1 MHFRKSC
8 KTKRVKQTMRKW
20 ITAFLLVTVSVLSIA
35 QESLQPYEVYD
46 YAPDI
51 PLEQI
56 EKLYNELQPEIDIA
70 FNDRV
75 HAFINYFTV
84 RDRDYTREML
94 RRKEIYFPIFEKYL
108 AKYELPQELKYL
120 PIIEAGL
127 NPKAVSGPQAV
138 GLWQFMSPTARQ
150 YGLSID
156 WYVDERMDPEK
167 ATEAACR
174 YIKWLYGMFEDW
186 KLTLAAYNSGI
197 GNVWRAER
205 RAGKKGDFWAVYNYL
220 PRETRSY
227 VPQFAAMMYAMEYA
241 DVHNIYPSEELY
253 PTDFEVI
260 KTNQFVYLK
269 SFAEESGIDLET
281 LVELNPS
288 IKKGAVP
295 EKMKDFELRIPK
307 QQIHKY
313 YANQANILTRAEA
326 DKVEFE
332 KIAKNMPGST
342 FGKEKVVYRVRSGD
356 VLGTIA
362 RKHNV
367 RLADLREWNNIRGSL
382 IRVGQK
388 LDIYTGPDF
397 YDPTSVSAKNVLNQP
412 IPDSKVH
419 EVQPGDT
426 LWDISRMYQG
436 LSIERIKELNN
447 LKGNSIKPGM
457 KLKID

>member
-1 MHFRKSC
+1 MKKSLA
-8 KTKRVKQTMRKW
+8 V
-20 ITAFLLVTVSVLSIA
+20 ILLALSIISLHG
-35 QESLQPYEVYD
+35 QEDKAPVEIYD

-51 PLEQI
+51 SREME
-56 EKLYNELQPEIDIA
+56 EKLYNELNLEIDIA
-70 FNDRV
+70 YNDRV

-84 RDRDYTREML
+84 RERGYTREML

-150 YGLSID
+150 YGLHID

-174 YIKWLYGMFEDW
+174 YIKWLYGMFDDW

-197 GNVWRAER
+197 GNVWRAQR
-205 RAGKKGDFWAVYNYL
+205 RAGKKDDFWAVYNYL

-227 VPQFAAMMYAMEYA
+227 VPQFAAILYAMEYA
-241 DVHNIYPSEELY
+241 DVHNIYSTEELLPIDY
-253 PTDFEVI
+253 DIV

-269 SFAEESGIDLET
+269 TFAKESGIDEET
-281 LVELNPS
+281 LAQLNPG
-288 IKKGAVP
+288 IKKGAIP
-295 EKMKDFELRIPK
+295 ANFKDFELRIPR
-307 QQIHKY
+307 QQAEEFYSRQDDIMAK
-313 YANQANILTRAEA
+313 AEA

-342 FGKEKVVYRVRSGD
+342 FGKERVIYRVRSGD

-367 RLADLREWNNIRGSL
+367 RVADLKAWNNIRGSL

-388 LDIYTGPDF
+388 LEIFTGPDF
-397 YDPTSVSAKNVLNQP
+397 YDSSSAKSQQVRNQP
-412 IPDSKVH
+412 IPDSKLH
-419 EVQPGDT
+419 EVKPGDT
-426 LWDISRMYQG
+426 LWDISRMYKG

-457 KLKID
+457 KLRVG

>member
-1 MHFRKSC
+1 MKKSLA
-8 KTKRVKQTMRKW
+8 V
-20 ITAFLLVTVSVLSIA
+20 ILLAISIISLHG
-35 QESLQPYEVYD
+35 QEDKLPVEIYD

-51 PLEQI
+51 SREME
-56 EKLYNELQPEIDIA
+56 EKLYNELNLEIDIA
-70 FNDRV
+70 YNDRV

-84 RDRDYTREML
+84 RERGYTREML

-150 YGLSID
+150 YGLHID

-174 YIKWLYGMFEDW
+174 YIKWLYGMFDDW

-197 GNVWRAER
+197 GNVWRAQR
-205 RAGKKGDFWAVYNYL
+205 RAGKKDDFWAVYNYL

-227 VPQFAAMMYAMEYA
+227 VPQFAAILYAMEYA
-241 DVHNIYPSEELY
+241 DVHNIYPTEELLPIDY
-253 PTDFEVI
+253 DIV

-269 SFAEESGIDLET
+269 TFAEESGINEET
-281 LVELNPS
+281 LTQLNPG
-288 IKKGAVP
+288 IKKGAIP
-295 EKMKDFELRIPK
+295 ANFKDFELRIPR
-307 QQIHKY
+307 H
-313 YANQANILTRAEA
+313 QAEEFYSRQDDIMAKAEA

-342 FGKEKVVYRVRSGD
+342 FGKERVIYRVRSGD

-367 RLADLREWNNIRGSL
+367 RVADLKAWNNIRGSL

-388 LDIYTGPDF
+388 LEIFTGPDF
-397 YDPTSVSAKNVLNQP
+397 YDSSSAKSQQVRNQP
-412 IPDSKVH
+412 IPDSKLH
-419 EVQPGDT
+419 EVKPGDT
-426 LWDISRMYQG
+426 LWDISRMYKG

-457 KLKID
+457 KLRVG

>member
-1 MHFRKSC
+1 MK
-8 KTKRVKQTMRKW
+8 KW
-20 ITAFLLVTVSVLSIA
+20 VSIFLLSIIACLSSA
-35 QESLQPYEVYD
+35 QEDTKLYEVYD

-56 EKLYNELQPEIDIA
+56 ERLYNELNLDIDIA

-94 RRKEIYFPIFEKYL
+94 RRKEVYFPIFEKYL

-127 NPKAVSGPQAV
+127 NPVAVSGPQAV

-150 YGLSID
+150 YGLHID

-174 YIKWLYGMFEDW
+174 YIKWLYGMFDDW

-227 VPQFAAMMYAMEYA
+227 VPQFAAMAYAMEYA
-241 DVHNIYPSEELY
+241 DVHNIYTTEKLLPEDY
-253 PTDFEVI
+253 EVI
-260 KTNQFVYLK
+260 KTNQFIYLK

-281 LVELNPS
+281 LVQLNPA

-295 EKMKDFELRIPK
+295 EKIKDFELKIPK

-313 YANQANILTRAEA
+313 YANEANILTRAKA

-332 KIAKNMPGST
+332 KVAKNMPGST
-342 FGKEKVVYRVRSGD
+342 FGKEKVIYRVRSGD

-367 RLADLREWNNIRGSL
+367 KLSDLREWNNIRGSL

-388 LDIYTGPDF
+388 LEIYMGPDF
-397 YDPTSVSAKNVLNQP
+397 YDPSSVRVKNVVNQP
-412 IPDSKVH
+412 IPDSKIH
-419 EVQPGDT
+419 EVKSGDT
-426 LWDISRMYQG
+426 LWDISRMYKG
-436 LSIERIKELNN
+436 LTIQRIKELNN
-447 LKGNSIKPGM
+447 LRSNTLKPGM
-457 KLKID
+457 KLKIDSEK

>member
-1 MHFRKSC
+1 
-8 KTKRVKQTMRKW
+8 MRKW
-20 ITAFLLVTVSVLSIA
+20 LVAFLFILSVNLLVEA
-35 QESLQPYEVYD
+35 QEQLQPYEVYD

-51 PLEQI
+51 SYESI
-56 EKLYNELQPEIDIA
+56 EKLYNELDLEIDIA

-94 RRKEIYFPIFEKYL
+94 RRKEVYFPIFEKYL
-108 AKYELPQELKYL
+108 AKYDLPQELKYL

-150 YGLSID
+150 YGLHID

-174 YIKWLYGMFEDW
+174 YIKWLYGMFDDW

-227 VPQFAAMMYAMEYA
+227 VPQFAAIMYAMEYA
-241 DVHNIYPSEELY
+241 DVHNIYPSEELLPVDY
-253 PTDFEVI
+253 DVV
-260 KTNQFVYLK
+260 KTNQFIYLK
-269 SFAEESGIDLET
+269 TIAEESGIDLET
-281 LVELNPS
+281 LNQLNPG
-288 IKKGAVP
+288 IKKGAIP
-295 EKMKDFELRIPK
+295 ANMKDFELRIPK
-307 QQIHKY
+307 HESGQFFDRQTE
-313 YANQANILTRAEA
+313 ILAKAEA

-342 FGKEKVVYRVRSGD
+342 FGKEKIVYRVKSGD

-367 RLADLREWNNIRGSL
+367 RLDDLKSWNNIRGSL

-388 LDIYTGPDF
+388 LDIYMGPDF
-397 YDPTSVSAKNVLNQP
+397 YDDSSVSSHQVLNQP
-412 IPDSKVH
+412 IPDSKLH
-419 EVQPGDT
+419 EVRPGDT
-426 LWDISRMYQG
+426 LWDISRMYKG
-436 LSIERIKELNN
+436 VTIDRIKELNN

-457 KLKID
+457 KLRVG